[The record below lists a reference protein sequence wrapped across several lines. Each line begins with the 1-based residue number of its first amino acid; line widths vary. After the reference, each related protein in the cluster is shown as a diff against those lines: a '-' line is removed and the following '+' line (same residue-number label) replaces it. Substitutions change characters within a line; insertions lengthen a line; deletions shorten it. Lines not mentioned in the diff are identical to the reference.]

1 MKLQTAVAAL
11 TLAALSSPAS
21 ASLIVSSIDVKM
33 AGTDFSTISRSQR
46 GLDDDTAY
54 NNARSAFDDSY
65 STNGFCNQSLDA
77 LVDITA
83 KTTCGGSGRDYGS
96 LYTITGRN
104 EGVTEFEFGMDWG
117 RGGFL
122 SLDIGGESELFR
134 LDEDIWWGRNW
145 GNSDVFGLTLGEM
158 GDFSLTLLGFE
169 GCCDGINSV
178 RYRSMATEGSLF
190 ETSFTAPGSRSRG
203 RELQSLAGDPGQWR
217 ALEVNAVPLP
227 ASLPLVALGGLLLLK
242 RRRNPAK

>member
-1 MKLQTAVAAL
+1 MASTDYSTL
-11 TLAALSSPAS
+11 TGSTRG
-21 ASLIVSSIDVKM
+21 IDN
-33 AGTDFSTISRSQR
+33 DI
-46 GLDDDTAY
+46 AY

-65 STNGFCNQSLDA
+65 RTDSFCNQSLDA

-178 RYRSMATEGSLF
+178 RYRSIATEGSLF

-203 RELQSLAGDPGQWR
+203 RELQSLASDPGQWR
-217 ALEVNAVPLP
+217 ALEVNDVPLP
-227 ASLPLVALGGLLLLK
+227 GSLPLVALGGLLLLQR
-242 RRRNPAK
+242 RRRNRAL